1 MYNYFKISKDSDL
14 GKSFADLFEKCN
26 KVKEV
31 SRSLVREITQSESND
46 LEYFIPSYSIAGGI
60 HSIPMS
66 TAPDMTVWKI
76 HPQTKAYLPR
86 ATKKGNLIRE
96 KFDALPYVSQ
106 NDLNAIIGFK
116 SHLTISEERL
126 KSYKN
131 YGLLPVE
138 NWYLIMIFPQSSW
151 EQPVDMI
158 EITKGEYDK
167 LAKKGETE
175 P

>member
-14 GKSFADLFEKCN
+14 GKSFTDLLEKCN
-26 KVKEV
+26 KAREATNALIK
-31 SRSLVREITQSESND
+31 EITQLD
-46 LEYFIPSYSIAGGI
+46 DVEYFKPLDSIAGGI
-60 HSIPMS
+60 HSIPMA

-126 KSYKN
+126 KNYKN